1 MRFRETY
8 PTDISNRMK
17 KGTQII
23 IPVFL
28 LFLAV
33 TSCMD
38 YDPFDKKPFNI
49 TSNVLFI
56 TNEGNFQYGNASL
69 SYYDTETRKVEN
81 DVFFRSNGR
90 KLGDVA
96 QSMTLY
102 DGKAYVVVNNSGVVF
117 VIDPHTLEILGGIK
131 NLTSPRYVHF
141 VNKAKAYITDLGTTH
156 ITIFNPETLQKTGTI
171 DTKGHKS
178 TEQMV
183 QYGKYVFTNCWSY
196 DNKILV
202 IDTEIDQ
209 VVDEITV
216 GTQPTSLVIDKYNTI
231 WTITDGG
238 YEGSPYGYEEP
249 ALYKIDAATR
259 TATRFYTFK
268 KGKRASE
275 VTLNGERDTLYFI
288 CEDIWCMDV
297 TDSYVPVHP
306 FLKSPGKNN
315 IFYGLT
321 VDPYTSE
328 VYVADAI
335 DYQQQGAIYRFAP
348 QNAQAVPVDTFKV
361 GIIPGAFCFN
371 YS

>member
-1 MRFRETY
+1 
-8 PTDISNRMK
+8 MK
-17 KGTQII
+17 IKTQII
-23 IPVFL
+23 IPLFL

-33 TSCMD
+33 ASCMD
-38 YDPFDKKPFNI
+38 YDPFDKKPFNVNG
-49 TSNVLFI
+49 NVLFI

-69 SYYDTETRKVEN
+69 SYYDMETRKVEN
-81 DVFFRSNGR
+81 DVFFRANGR

-96 QSMTLY
+96 QSMSIY
-102 DGKAYVVVNNSGVVF
+102 DGNAYIVVNNSGVVF
-117 VIDPHTLEILGGIK
+117 VVDPRTLEVLGGIN

-141 VNKAKAYITDLGTTH
+141 VSNTKAYITDLYAPI

-202 IDTEIDQ
+202 IDTETDQ
-209 VVDEITV
+209 VVDEIAV
-216 GTQPTSLVIDKYNTI
+216 GVQPTSLVIDKHNQI

-238 YEGSPYGYEEP
+238 YEGSPYGYEGP

-259 TATRFYTFK
+259 TATKFYTFE

-275 VTLNGERDTLYFI
+275 VVLNGERDTLYFI
-288 CEDIWCMDV
+288 SEDIWSMDV
-297 TDSYVPVHP
+297 TASHVPVRP

-328 VYVADAI
+328 VYVANAI
-335 DYQQQGAIYRFAP
+335 DYQQQGIIYRFMP
-348 QNAQAVPVDTFKV
+348 QNGQAVPVDTFKV

-371 YS
+371 YN

>member
-1 MRFRETY
+1 
-8 PTDISNRMK
+8 MK
-17 KGTQII
+17 KKTQII
-23 IPVFL
+23 LPLFL

-33 TSCMD
+33 ASCMD

-49 TSNVLFI
+49 NGNVLFI

-69 SYYDTETRKVEN
+69 SYYDMETRKVEN
-81 DVFFRSNGR
+81 DVFFRANGR

-96 QSMTLY
+96 QSMSIY
-102 DGKAYVVVNNSGVVF
+102 DGNAYIVINNSGVVF
-117 VIDPHTLEILGGIK
+117 VVDPRTLEVLRGIS

-141 VNKAKAYITDLGTTH
+141 VSNTKAYITDLYAPI

-202 IDTEIDQ
+202 IDTETDQ

-216 GTQPTSLVIDKYNTI
+216 GVQPTSLVIDKHNQI

-238 YEGSPYGYEEP
+238 YEGSPYGYEGP

-259 TATRFYTFK
+259 IATKFYTFE

-275 VTLNGERDTLYFI
+275 VVLNGKRDTLYFI
-288 CEDIWCMDV
+288 SEDIWSMDV
-297 TDSYVPVHP
+297 TASRVPVRP

-328 VYVADAI
+328 VYVANAI
-335 DYQQQGAIYRFAP
+335 DYQQQGIIYRFIP
-348 QNAQAVPVDTFKV
+348 QNGQAVPVDTFKV

-371 YS
+371 YN

>member
-1 MRFRETY
+1 
-8 PTDISNRMK
+8 MK
-17 KGTQII
+17 KKTQII
-23 IPVFL
+23 LPLFL
-28 LFLAV
+28 LFLAIA
-33 TSCMD
+33 SCMD

-49 TSNVLFI
+49 NGNVLFI

-69 SYYDTETRKVEN
+69 SYYNMETRKVEN
-81 DVFFRSNGR
+81 DVFFRANGR

-96 QSMTLY
+96 QSMSIY
-102 DGKAYVVVNNSGVVF
+102 DGNAYIVINNSGVVF
-117 VIDPHTLEILGGIK
+117 VVDPRTLEVLGGIS

-141 VNKAKAYITDLGTTH
+141 VSNTKAYITDLYAPI

-202 IDTEIDQ
+202 IDTETDQ

-216 GTQPTSLVIDKYNTI
+216 GVQPTSLVIDKHNQI

-238 YEGSPYGYEEP
+238 YEGSPYGYEGP

-259 TATRFYTFK
+259 IATKFYTFE

-275 VTLNGERDTLYFI
+275 VVLNGKRDTLYFI
-288 CEDIWCMDV
+288 SEDIWSMDV
-297 TDSYVPVHP
+297 TASRVPVRP

-328 VYVADAI
+328 VYVANAI
-335 DYQQQGAIYRFAP
+335 DYQQQGIIYRFIP
-348 QNAQAVPVDTFKV
+348 QNGQAVPIDTFKV

-371 YS
+371 YN

>member
-1 MRFRETY
+1 
-8 PTDISNRMK
+8 MK
-17 KGTQII
+17 KKASII
-23 IPVFL
+23 TPFLL

-38 YDPFDKKPFNI
+38 YDPFDKKPFNVN
-49 TSNVLFI
+49 SNVLFI

-69 SYYDTETRKVEN
+69 SYYDMDTRKVEN
-81 DVFFRSNGR
+81 DVFFRANGR

-96 QSMTLY
+96 QSMSIY
-102 DGKAYVVVNNSGVVF
+102 DGNAYIVVNNSGVVF
-117 VIDPHTLEILGGIK
+117 VVDPRTLEVLGGIN

-141 VNKAKAYITDLGTTH
+141 VSNTKAYITDLYAPT

-202 IDTEIDQ
+202 IDTETDE
-209 VVDEITV
+209 VVDEIAV
-216 GTQPTSLVIDKYNTI
+216 GVQPTSLVIDKHNQI

-238 YEGSPYGYEEP
+238 YEGSPYGYEGP
-249 ALYKIDAATR
+249 SLYKIDAATR
-259 TATRFYTFK
+259 TATKFYTFE

-275 VTLNGERDTLYFI
+275 VVLNGERDTLYFI
-288 CEDIWCMDV
+288 SEDIWSMDV
-297 TDSYVPVHP
+297 TASRVPVRP

-328 VYVADAI
+328 VYVANAI
-335 DYQQQGAIYRFAP
+335 DYQQQGIIYRFMP
-348 QNAQAVPVDTFKV
+348 QNGQAVPVDTFKV

-371 YS
+371 YN

>member
-1 MRFRETY
+1 
-8 PTDISNRMK
+8 MK
-17 KGTQII
+17 KKTQTIL
-23 IPVFL
+23 PLFF

-33 TSCMD
+33 ASCMD

-49 TSNVLFI
+49 NGNVLFI

-69 SYYDTETRKVEN
+69 SYYDMETRKVEN
-81 DVFFRSNGR
+81 DVFFRANGR

-96 QSMTLY
+96 QSMSIY
-102 DGKAYVVVNNSGVVF
+102 DGNAYIVINNSGVVF
-117 VIDPHTLEILGGIK
+117 VVDPRTLEVLGGIS

-141 VNKAKAYITDLGTTH
+141 VSNTKAYITDLYAPI

-202 IDTEIDQ
+202 IDTETDQ

-216 GTQPTSLVIDKYNTI
+216 GVQPTSLVIDKHNQI

-238 YEGSPYGYEEP
+238 YEGSPYGYEGP

-259 TATRFYTFK
+259 IATKFYTFE

-275 VTLNGERDTLYFI
+275 VVLNGKRDTLYFI
-288 CEDIWCMDV
+288 SEDIWSMDV
-297 TDSYVPVHP
+297 TASRVPVRP

-328 VYVADAI
+328 VYVANAI
-335 DYQQQGAIYRFAP
+335 DYQQQGIIYRFIP
-348 QNAQAVPVDTFKV
+348 QNGQAVPVDTFKV

-371 YS
+371 YN

>member
-1 MRFRETY
+1 
-8 PTDISNRMK
+8 MK
-17 KGTQII
+17 KKTQII
-23 IPVFL
+23 LPLFL

-33 TSCMD
+33 ASCMD

-49 TSNVLFI
+49 NGNVLFI

-69 SYYDTETRKVEN
+69 SYYDMETRKVEN
-81 DVFFRSNGR
+81 DVFFRANGR

-96 QSMTLY
+96 QSMSIY
-102 DGKAYVVVNNSGVVF
+102 DGNAYIVINNSGVVF
-117 VIDPHTLEILGGIK
+117 VVDPRTLEILGGIS

-141 VNKAKAYITDLGTTH
+141 VSNTKAYITDLYAPI

-202 IDTEIDQ
+202 IDTETDQ

-216 GTQPTSLVIDKYNTI
+216 GVQPTSLVIDKHNQI

-238 YEGSPYGYEEP
+238 YEGSPYGYEGP

-259 TATRFYTFK
+259 IATKFYTFE

-275 VTLNGERDTLYFI
+275 VVLNGKRDTLYFI
-288 CEDIWCMDV
+288 SEDIWSMDV
-297 TDSYVPVHP
+297 TASRVPVRP

-328 VYVADAI
+328 VYVANAI
-335 DYQQQGAIYRFAP
+335 DYQQQGIIYRFIP
-348 QNAQAVPVDTFKV
+348 QNGQAVPVDTFKV

-371 YS
+371 YN

>member
-1 MRFRETY
+1 
-8 PTDISNRMK
+8 MK
-17 KGTQII
+17 KKTQII
-23 IPVFL
+23 LPLFV

-33 TSCMD
+33 ASCMD

-49 TSNVLFI
+49 NGNVLFI

-69 SYYDTETRKVEN
+69 SYYNMETRKVEN
-81 DVFFRSNGR
+81 DVFFRANGR

-96 QSMTLY
+96 QSMSIY
-102 DGKAYVVVNNSGVVF
+102 DGNAYIVINNSGVVF
-117 VIDPHTLEILGGIK
+117 VVDPRTLEVLGGIS

-141 VNKAKAYITDLGTTH
+141 VSNTKAYITDLYAPI

-202 IDTEIDQ
+202 IDTETDQ

-216 GTQPTSLVIDKYNTI
+216 GVQPTSLVIDKHNQI

-238 YEGSPYGYEEP
+238 YEGSPYGYEGP

-259 TATRFYTFK
+259 IATKFYTFE

-275 VTLNGERDTLYFI
+275 VVLNGKRDTLYFI
-288 CEDIWCMDV
+288 SEDIWSMDV
-297 TDSYVPVHP
+297 TASRVPVRP

-328 VYVADAI
+328 VYVANAI
-335 DYQQQGAIYRFAP
+335 DYQQQGIIYRFIP
-348 QNAQAVPVDTFKV
+348 QNGQAVPVDTFKV

-371 YS
+371 YN

>member
-1 MRFRETY
+1 
-8 PTDISNRMK
+8 MK
-17 KGTQII
+17 KKTQII
-23 IPVFL
+23 APLFL
-28 LFLAV
+28 IFLAV
-33 TSCMD
+33 ASCMD
-38 YDPFDKKPFNI
+38 YEPPEKKAFQI
-49 TSNVLFI
+49 SGNVLFI

-69 SYYDTETRKVEN
+69 SYYDMETEKVEN
-81 DVFFRSNGR
+81 DVFYRANGR

-96 QSMTLY
+96 QSMTIHE
-102 DGKAYVVVNNSGVVF
+102 GNAYVVVNNSGVVF
-117 VIDPHTLEILGGIK
+117 AIDPHTLEILGGIR

-141 VNKAKAYITDLGTTH
+141 VSDTKAYITDLYDPT

-183 QYGKYVFTNCWSY
+183 QYKKYVFTNCWSY

-202 IDTEIDQ
+202 IDTETDE

-216 GTQPTSLVIDKYNTI
+216 GVQPTSLVIDKYNNI

-238 YEGSPYGYEEP
+238 YEGSPYGYEAP

-259 TATRFYTFK
+259 TANKFYTFEE
-268 KGKRASE
+268 GKRASE
-275 VTLNGERDTLYFI
+275 VVLNGERDTLYFI
-288 CEDIWCMDV
+288 CEDIWRMDV
-297 TDSYVPVHP
+297 TDKRVPVRP
-306 FLKSPGKNN
+306 FLKSPGVNN

-321 VDPYTSE
+321 VDPHTSE

-335 DYQQQGAIYRFAP
+335 DYQQQGAIYRFTP
-348 QNAQAVPVDTFKV
+348 QAVPVDTFKV

-371 YS
+371 YN

>member
-1 MRFRETY
+1 
-8 PTDISNRMK
+8 MK
-17 KGTQII
+17 KKTQTIL
-23 IPVFL
+23 PLFL

-33 TSCMD
+33 ASCMD

-49 TSNVLFI
+49 NGNVLFI

-69 SYYDTETRKVEN
+69 SYYDMETRKVEN
-81 DVFFRSNGR
+81 DVFFRANGR

-96 QSMTLY
+96 QSMSIY
-102 DGKAYVVVNNSGVVF
+102 DGNAYIVINNSGVVF
-117 VIDPHTLEILGGIK
+117 VVDPRTLEVLRGIS

-141 VNKAKAYITDLGTTH
+141 VSNTKAYITDLYAPI

-202 IDTEIDQ
+202 IDTETDQ

-216 GTQPTSLVIDKYNTI
+216 GVQPTSLVIDKHNQI

-238 YEGSPYGYEEP
+238 YEGSPYGYEGP

-259 TATRFYTFK
+259 IAIKFYTFE

-275 VTLNGERDTLYFI
+275 VVLNGKRDTLYFI
-288 CEDIWCMDV
+288 SEDIWSMDV
-297 TDSYVPVHP
+297 TASRVPVRP

-328 VYVADAI
+328 VYVANAI
-335 DYQQQGAIYRFAP
+335 DYQQQGIIYRFIP
-348 QNAQAVPVDTFKV
+348 QNGQAVPVDTFKV

-371 YS
+371 YN